1 MHRKEVFMKFNL
13 KTIRQ
18 DMKLTQEELAEKSGV
33 GRVTISRLETGELK
47 ETTAGTLSKLAR
59 ALNVSV
65 DKLIEE

>member
-1 MHRKEVFMKFNL
+1 MRFNL

-18 DMKLTQEELAEKSGV
+18 EMHLTQEELADMSGV

-59 ALNVSV
+59 ALNVTI
-65 DKLIEE
+65 DKLVEE

>member
-1 MHRKEVFMKFNL
+1 MKFNL
-13 KTIRQ
+13 RSIREEMQ
-18 DMKLTQEELAEKSGV
+18 LTQTELAEKSGV

-59 ALNVSV
+59 ALDVSI

>member
-1 MHRKEVFMKFNL
+1 MKFNL
-13 KTIRQ
+13 KKIRQ
-18 DMKLTQEELAEKSGV
+18 DMHISQEELARKSGV

-59 ALNVSV
+59 ALNVSI

>member
-1 MHRKEVFMKFNL
+1 MKFNL